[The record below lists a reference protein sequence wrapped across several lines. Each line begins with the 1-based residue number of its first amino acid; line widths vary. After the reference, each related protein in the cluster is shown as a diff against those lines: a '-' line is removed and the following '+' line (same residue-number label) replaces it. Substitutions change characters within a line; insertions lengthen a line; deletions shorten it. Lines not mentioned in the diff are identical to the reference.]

1 MLVMPRPLLSNA
13 QLQTGN
19 TRAIGVL
26 AEHVPRSMDSARM
39 EDILAS
45 SRVHALMRQL
55 LQWKRSIFSNPPF
68 GAAVLWVKPRNRV
81 HVRPVQI
88 MGIRDRCGTGADPW
102 MPGKH
107 PHAGGRG
114 IVSGCALRRSYRTH
128 SRACLAGARVHV
140 ERPWLLAS

>member
-55 LQWKRSIFSNPPF
+55 LQWKKRSIFSNPPF
-68 GAAVLWVKPRNRV
+68 GAAVLRVKPRNRV
-81 HVRPVQI
+81 HVRPVQV
-88 MGIRDRCGTGADPW
+88 MGIRTGAELAPTHGCPENIR
-102 MPGKH
+102 MPE
-107 PHAGGRG
+107 
-114 IVSGCALRRSYRTH
+114 V
-128 SRACLAGARVHV
+128 
-140 ERPWLLAS
+140 

>member
-19 TRAIGVL
+19 TLAIGVL
-26 AEHVPRSMDSARM
+26 AEHVPRSVVSARM

-68 GAAVLWVKPRNRV
+68 GAAVLLVKPRNRV
-81 HVRPVQI
+81 HVLPVQV

-102 MPGKH
+102 MPGT
-107 PHAGGRG
+107 PA
-114 IVSGCALRRSYRTH
+114 CRRSRNCQRVRLAPNLSH
-128 SRACLAGARVHV
+128 SQPGMLGRRARA
-140 ERPWLLAS
+140 